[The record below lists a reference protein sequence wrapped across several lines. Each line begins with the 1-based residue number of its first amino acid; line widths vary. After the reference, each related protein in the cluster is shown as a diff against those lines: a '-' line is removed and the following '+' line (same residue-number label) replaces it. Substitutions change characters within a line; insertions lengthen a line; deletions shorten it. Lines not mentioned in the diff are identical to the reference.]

1 MKSILNLLACF
12 LLLLSCQ
19 TQESEVKLVSTEEM
33 RELMILDSV
42 QFIDVRSVEEFR
54 EGHLKGAQNLVY
66 DEEFVDKIES
76 LDKSKPV
83 AVYCR
88 TGRRSKEC
96 SEILI
101 QAGFKKVYDL
111 DGGLSQWKYK
121 EELIHETTH

>member
-1 MKSILNLLACF
+1 MKFILSLFACC

-19 TQESEVKLVSTEEM
+19 TQENEVEVISAEEM
-33 RELMILDSV
+33 RDLMILDSV

-66 DEEFVDKIES
+66 DEDFIEKIDA

-101 QAGFKKVYDL
+101 QAGFKKIYDL

-121 EELIHETTH
+121 DDIIQETND